1 MQKMIARLM
10 LDLLPLSVIAEIAD
24 DKRRQNKR
32 VARHMQ
38 RYKREGT
45 MLDEVDAQTFKLWQ

>member
-24 DKRRQNKR
+24 DKRKQDER
-32 VARHMQ
+32 VARHMR
-38 RYKREGT
+38 RYDREGT
-45 MLDEVDAQTFKLWQ
+45 MLDEVDAQTFKLWR